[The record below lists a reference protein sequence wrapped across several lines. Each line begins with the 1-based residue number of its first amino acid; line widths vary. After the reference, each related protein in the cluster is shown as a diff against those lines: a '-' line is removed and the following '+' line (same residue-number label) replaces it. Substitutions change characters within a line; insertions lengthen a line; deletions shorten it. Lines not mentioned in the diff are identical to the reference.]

1 MVRRVGLA
9 IGLMLGLVGVLA
21 GCSSKPVVGVL
32 LPTTGAAASYGE
44 SIESGIR
51 LALSVARE
59 PKQLPS
65 DSKTIQLPPEFEVVW
80 ADTGS
85 DPERAAAELRR
96 MVEEREVKMVIG
108 GATSA
113 EALALIPELDDLEIV
128 CLSPSASAPDLARR
142 SRMMF
147 RIYPSDE
154 LEGHTAAKFLYEK
167 LRQHRVLLFT
177 GDTEYIRGIE
187 PEFLKQYQEALGGT
201 VVDRISVDEDGWQQR
216 AASTLARDGIM
227 AAYAIGYAEE
237 ILEVLRFLRERRFAG
252 RIVTTSAFY
261 NSRVIREAG
270 DAAEGILLPLP
281 PFDRTSEKEPVLSFV
296 NRYMDTYQR
305 GSDVF
310 AAHGYDAMRLTI
322 HTMNVAKP
330 PVTSEIL
337 KALRYGGT
345 EFIGVTGPILFD
357 DYGDVKHYPKMFIV
371 KEGQFLTYQ
380 RYLET
385 ERKRILNQVQELLTG
400 GG

>member
-85 DPERAAAELRR
+85 DPGRAAAELRR

-128 CLSPSASAPDLARR
+128 CLSPSASAPCGITSKSSPAA
-142 SRMMF
+142 
-147 RIYPSDE
+147 
-154 LEGHTAAKFLYEK
+154 TATWA
-167 LRQHRVLLFT
+167 
-177 GDTEYIRGIE
+177 
-187 PEFLKQYQEALGGT
+187 
-201 VVDRISVDEDGWQQR
+201 
-216 AASTLARDGIM
+216 
-227 AAYAIGYAEE
+227 
-237 ILEVLRFLRERRFAG
+237 
-252 RIVTTSAFY
+252 
-261 NSRVIREAG
+261 
-270 DAAEGILLPLP
+270 
-281 PFDRTSEKEPVLSFV
+281 
-296 NRYMDTYQR
+296 
-305 GSDVF
+305 
-310 AAHGYDAMRLTI
+310 
-322 HTMNVAKP
+322 
-330 PVTSEIL
+330 
-337 KALRYGGT
+337 
-345 EFIGVTGPILFD
+345 
-357 DYGDVKHYPKMFIV
+357 
-371 KEGQFLTYQ
+371 
-380 RYLET
+380 
-385 ERKRILNQVQELLTG
+385 
-400 GG
+400 